1 MIVEILIDI
10 YLLVSSIS
18 VHFRKFSR
26 NEIKLIKFKAMDSKK
41 NLNDIHGRITY
52 LHGRINKHKQNFF
65 LLINRFEKL

>member
-26 NEIKLIKFKAMDSKK
+26 NEIKTSFGEEKK
-41 NLNDIHGRITY
+41 VFT
-52 LHGRINKHKQNFF
+52 
-65 LLINRFEKL
+65 